1 MADGD
6 NPEKRQRGGRQKM
19 RDARVGV
26 EAGVSRPYIVRGI
39 PTYDIL
45 SDESL
50 SKIEATADRILAEIG
65 IELRDD
71 VEAMQLYKA
80 AGAEVTETTQNIWRI
95 KFPPTMLRDI
105 PNPIASGVRATDRT
119 RSTKSA
125 SPSDSASRA
134 PVTPVSETR

>member
-6 NPEKRQRGGRQKM
+6 LPEPKRQRGGRQKM

-26 EAGVSRPYIVRGI
+26 EAGIHRPYIVRGI

-50 SKIEATADRILAEIG
+50 TKIEGTADRILAEIG

-71 VEAMQLYKA
+71 VPAMQLYKA
-80 AGAEVTETTQNIWRI
+80 AGAEVTTQTEGIWRV
-95 KFPPTMLRDI
+95 KFPPGMLR
-105 PNPIASGVRATDRT
+105 
-119 RSTKSA
+119 
-125 SPSDSASRA
+125 
-134 PVTPVSETR
+134 